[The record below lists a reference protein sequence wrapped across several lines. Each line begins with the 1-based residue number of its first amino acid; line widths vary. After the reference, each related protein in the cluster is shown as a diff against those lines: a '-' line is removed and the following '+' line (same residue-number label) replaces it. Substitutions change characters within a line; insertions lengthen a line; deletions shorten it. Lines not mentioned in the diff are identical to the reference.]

1 MRLSVTLSKF
11 ISAFPLGAFYGV
23 QTRKV
28 NLYTTIGGSISST
41 RIISEQQYREHL
53 LYAPKMSEQEVTYS
67 SVRFSKSSGL
77 QNQVKPEET
86 KGPKEAGHRE
96 CYVPWHLIV
105 IALGI
110 LCTLLLLTVAVL
122 VTIIF
127 QYSQEKHELQ
137 ETLNHHHNCS
147 AMQRDIDLKEEM
159 LRKISI
165 DCSPGND
172 LLESFNRSKNRW
184 YSKTKAVVNSS
195 QHKGSEI
202 ETYWFCYGIKC
213 YYVIKDGKSW
223 DECKQTCQNSSLFLL
238 KIDDEDERK
247 FLQQQ
252 LIPDNYWIGFSYD
265 KEKKEWAWIENG
277 PSKLA
282 SNTMKFNKK
291 LGGCVFLSKTRLDH
305 TDCINLYSCI
315 CGKKLNKFPDLLS
328 N

>member
-1 MRLSVTLSKF
+1 
-11 ISAFPLGAFYGV
+11 
-23 QTRKV
+23 
-28 NLYTTIGGSISST
+28 
-41 RIISEQQYREHL
+41 
-53 LYAPKMSEQEVTYS
+53 MSEQEVIFSTE
-67 SVRFSKSSGL
+67 RFHKSSGL
-77 QNQVKPEET
+77 QNQVRPEET
-86 KGPKEAGHRE
+86 QWSRKAGPRV
-96 CYVPWHLIV
+96 CSVPCLLIV

-110 LCTLLLLTVAVL
+110 PLRL
-122 VTIIF
+122 VIAAALVSHIF
-127 QYSQEKHELQ
+127 QYSQKKHGLQ
-137 ETLNHHHNCS
+137 ETPNHHHNCS
-147 AMQRDIDLKEEM
+147 SMQSDIDLKEEM
-159 LRKISI
+159 LRKKSI
-165 DCSPGND
+165 DCSTGND
-172 LLESFNRSKNRW
+172 FLESLKREQKRW
-184 YSKTKAVVNSS
+184 YSKTKTVVNSS
-195 QHKGSEI
+195 PHTGREI